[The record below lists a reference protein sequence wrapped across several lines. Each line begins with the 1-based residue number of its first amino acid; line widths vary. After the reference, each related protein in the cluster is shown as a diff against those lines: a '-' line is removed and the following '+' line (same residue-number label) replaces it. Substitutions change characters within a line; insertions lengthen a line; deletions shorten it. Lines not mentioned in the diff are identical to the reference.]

1 MTKKNHDG
9 LYFHISL
16 LFVIFSLMGGGSWDK
31 VYFSK
36 ECYKSST
43 GEEAKSQSYWISGLL
58 Q

>member
-1 MTKKNHDG
+1 
-9 LYFHISL
+9 
-16 LFVIFSLMGGGSWDK
+16 MGGGSWDK